1 MTTSTDTVC
10 IVTATAVHPGLT
22 NTNAGDLC
30 RVDSQRVGVED
41 DEVRT
46 FADSERTELVFP
58 TQRGRAF
65 QGMGPQRL
73 TSGDPQVVGAEFG
86 TAPRHPSNCGL
97 DRLERSGFGNG
108 GIGGDSGGYTCG
120 EEFAE
125 GVEPLSR
132 RADGLFDALAPVV
145 VVLCLVDWPD
155 AEFGHPG
162 DVCLSRESAVL
173 DPMPGIGVRPLTH
186 GPFNGV
192 DDHGDGGRRLSVR
205 RGLQSVRMSS

>member
-108 GIGGDSGGYTCG
+108 GIGGDSGGCTRGGGLG
-120 EEFAE
+120 E
-125 GVEPLSR
+125 GGEPLTR
-132 RADGLFDALAPVV
+132 PAQGLVGPA
-145 VVLCLVDWPD
+145 
-155 AEFGHPG
+155 
-162 DVCLSRESAVL
+162 
-173 DPMPGIGVRPLTH
+173 RPAAI
-186 GPFNGV
+186 
-192 DDHGDGGRRLSVR
+192 
-205 RGLQSVRMSS
+205 